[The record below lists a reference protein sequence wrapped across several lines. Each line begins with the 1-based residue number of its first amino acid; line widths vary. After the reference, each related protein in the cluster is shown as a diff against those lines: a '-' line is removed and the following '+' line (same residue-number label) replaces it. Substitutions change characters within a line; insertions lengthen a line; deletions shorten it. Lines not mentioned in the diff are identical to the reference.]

1 MPSLEDT
8 IALAAEAHRG
18 QVDKGGQPYILHP
31 LRLMLHLRSDVD
43 RIVGVLHDVVED
55 THFTQEDL
63 RSRGYP
69 TDVLEALDCLTK
81 RPAEEYEDFIQRIK
95 PNPIARRVKLVDLE
109 DNMDVR
115 RLPTMNEEDFQRL
128 KKYRKAWA
136 ELNTGQ

>member
-128 KKYRKAWA
+128 KKYRRAWA
-136 ELNTGQ
+136 ELNTG

>member
-8 IALAAEAHRG
+8 IALAVEAHRG

-31 LRLMLHLRSDVD
+31 LRLMLHLGSEVD

-55 THFTQEDL
+55 THITQEDL
-63 RSRGYP
+63 KSRGYP
-69 TDVLEALDCLTK
+69 TEVLEALDCLTK
-81 RPAEEYEDFIQRIK
+81 RSSEEYEDFIQRIK
-95 PNPIARRVKLVDLE
+95 PNPIARRVKLLDLE

-136 ELNTGQ
+136 ELNAG

>member
-8 IALAAEAHRG
+8 IALAGEAHRG

-31 LRLMLHLRSDVD
+31 LRLMLHLGSEVD

-55 THFTQEDL
+55 THITQEDL

-69 TDVLEALDCLTK
+69 TEVLEALDCLTQ
-81 RPAEEYEDFIQRIK
+81 RLAEEYEDFIHRIK
-95 PNPIARRVKLVDLE
+95 PIARRVKLVDLE

-115 RLPTMNEEDFQRL
+115 RLPTMNGEDFRRL
-128 KKYRKAWA
+128 KRYRKAWA
-136 ELNTGQ
+136 QLKTGL

>member
-31 LRLMLHLRSDVD
+31 LRLMLHLVSDVD

-69 TDVLEALDCLTK
+69 TGVLEALDCLTK
-81 RPAEEYEDFIQRIK
+81 RPAEDYKDFIQRIK
-95 PNPIARRVKLVDLE
+95 PNPIARRVKLLDLE

-115 RLPTMNEEDFQRL
+115 RLPTMNDEDFRRL
-128 KKYRKAWA
+128 KRYRKAWA
-136 ELNTGQ
+136 ELSTGL

>member
-1 MPSLEDT
+1 
-8 IALAAEAHRG
+8 
-18 QVDKGGQPYILHP
+18 
-31 LRLMLHLRSDVD
+31 MLHLVSDVD

-81 RPAEEYEDFIQRIK
+81 RPAEDYKHFIQRIK
-95 PNPIARRVKLVDLE
+95 PNPIARRVKLLDLE

-115 RLPTMNEEDFQRL
+115 RLPTMNEEDFRRL
-128 KKYRKAWA
+128 KRYRKAWA
-136 ELNTGQ
+136 ELSTGL

>member
-1 MPSLEDT
+1 M
-8 IALAAEAHRG
+8 
-18 QVDKGGQPYILHP
+18 
-31 LRLMLHLRSDVD
+31 
-43 RIVGVLHDVVED
+43 GVLHDVVED

-81 RPAEEYEDFIQRIK
+81 RPAEDYEDFIQRIK

-115 RLPTMNEEDFQRL
+115 RLLTLNEEDFRRL
-128 KKYRKAWA
+128 KRYRKAWA
-136 ELNTGQ
+136 ELNAGL